1 MRKNYWLVSLL
12 AMAMCVAVGCDDGDD
27 SGDGSSGTGGSA
39 SDTDAGSGDGTGD
52 GAGGPNDGTGGT
64 PGGTGGDGAGTGGM
78 AAGGAGGM
86 AAGGAGGS
94 ADGEGFMGCP
104 GVVEADVV
112 EGCAEGCQR
121 LVDCA
126 HTDEPEDLCP
136 GYDADNEETKSA
148 ILCGCLPE
156 CSALQVSAVESQETC
171 ADVVNLSKTF
181 SPDDF
186 TPGCE
191 GTAEE

>member
-1 MRKNYWLVSLL
+1 MRKNFWLVSLL

-27 SGDGSSGTGGSA
+27 SGDGSSGAGGSA
-39 SDTDAGSGDGTGD
+39 SDTDAGSGDGTGGGAGGASD
-52 GAGGPNDGTGGT
+52 GAGGSGGT
-64 PGGTGGDGAGTGGM
+64 PAGTGGDGT
-78 AAGGAGGM
+78 GGM